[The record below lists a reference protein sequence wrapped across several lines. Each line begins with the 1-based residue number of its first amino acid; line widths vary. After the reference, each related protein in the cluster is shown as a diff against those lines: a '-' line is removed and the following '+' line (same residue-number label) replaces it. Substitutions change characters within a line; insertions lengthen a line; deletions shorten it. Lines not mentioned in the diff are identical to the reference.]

1 MLDQDFRDRQFRA
14 LALARPAASS
24 SALAVPRS
32 LAAPRLVAAA
42 LAACAAVL
50 LLAANARA
58 QGHEIGFVEDYALA
72 DDRAAILGQLIP
84 GTEDFY
90 YFHALEAQ
98 HIGDLDAVP
107 TLLEQWRERHGRTWR
122 HDMIEQRQALL
133 LFGRDP
139 GRTYRSLVDEL
150 DLSFSHQPLIPG
162 ERDPL
167 PTALDADLV
176 SRAAFVRR
184 ALEQHQRDTDG
195 FRTHAL
201 ADLVTG
207 RIEGVDLDDR
217 RLDSLLNR
225 LDRTDLPG
233 LPALVVRHLDEKR
246 GRRFG
251 TLALHAQL
259 TLPQL
264 EECAR
269 LRPDLL
275 TSAEFVN
282 TWLARLAPGVHE
294 DVARDPAVRAAHLE
308 RLDAFTRRLGPAFNS
323 LRAQV
328 LFHRLRFDLS
338 QGRVDRERLRSYLT
352 LPHRYSFAPRPLRER
367 RANDANAVIL
377 GQQHAH
383 GLPRIANDEPLVR
396 ACLAALFVDAD
407 SFTSFEDLIDS
418 DWLAR
423 WFAEV
428 KITHATGSESA
439 ADRERWYSLLDD
451 PTYYEQLERR
461 VDLEFPATQSTFF
474 AADEPV
480 SIALDV
486 KNVETL
492 ITKVFRIDAVDWY
505 AAEGREVGPDIDL
518 DGLVAGIERTTTY
531 DAPALRRVRRTFDFP
546 ELAGPGLW
554 VVEFIGNGSASRV
567 VVRKGDLTTAE
578 RIGAAGHVFTV
589 FDETGRRRPDAEIQ
603 FGGRRFAADERGN
616 VTIPFT
622 TSPGSRRLVLIAGE
636 RTALTTFSHRE
647 EVYTL
652 EAGIFVEREELLD
665 GRSANV
671 LVRPRLRMAGGGP
684 AALELLEN
692 TALEITARDMDGT
705 LTSTTVRDLELDMQS
720 EYVHQIAVPE
730 RLVGLTVALSGTV
743 VSATGGEDQRIS
755 ASPVTFELNGIESAN
770 RTAGGLLSRSV
781 NGFHLDMLGKNG
793 EARPALVVNVRLD
806 HGDFTDT
813 YEVQLETDANGR
825 IDLGQLDGITRMTAT
840 TPTVGTHLWSLEEAR
855 RTLPATV
862 HGLAGETLRIP
873 HPGGATTLCREDVS
887 LVALRSGAPLRDR
900 FEAVSLRARYFE
912 LNGLEPG
919 QYRLRFPRE
928 NWSIDVLVA
937 PGVRNDGWSNGGAL
951 ALELSRTL
959 PLQLVSL
966 APEGDDMVVRIG
978 GATPTTRVHLWATRY
993 LPAYDGFDHL
1003 YLPPTDTLDGFD
1015 LGTPRSDFNA
1025 ERDIGDELRYILERR
1040 LARVFP
1046 GNMLRRPA
1054 LLLNPWDI
1062 GLSSESFN
1070 DAIGV
1075 GGGAGGASG
1084 KIGARRGGRTE
1095 NRSQRQDEYSAWTN
1109 IDFLPRGALVIANLV
1124 PDADGI
1130 VRVPLADLGSG
1141 QHVHA
1146 VVCDGNDTIS
1156 SWVALEQ
1163 LPFEPRDLRLIAGL
1177 DPAAAMGERRSID
1190 VLRAGDVA
1198 TVADR
1203 STARLQSYGSLAEIF
1218 ELLRT
1223 QSGDSELATF
1233 EFLTRWPSLPLAEQ
1247 LEKYSEHACHEF
1259 NFFLHEKDPAFFEEV
1274 VRPYLAN
1281 KRDRTFLD
1289 RYLLEEDL
1297 GEFLDPWAFQRLNV
1311 LERILLTRRITER
1324 TEAGRRH
1331 VRDLLAARPNDPGLF
1346 DRHFRGALAGRSL
1359 SADDKLARPRGPETA
1374 SSADRQGGA
1383 GNAYRGAGDTVP
1395 PGRSGAPPAA
1405 PAPAQDAGRAL
1416 EELKDEL
1423 DGALD
1428 LEEQERMLEGL
1439 GYISSDA
1446 DTRANS
1452 DGFFRPLDATRTF
1465 AEHNYYRRL
1474 IAEHTADLV
1483 GVSSFWADYAAHVDG
1498 TPFVSPHV
1506 VEVASHVNEILLALA
1521 LLDLPFEAGEHA
1533 IVTADDSLTL
1543 TAASPLLLVRR
1554 ELASLP
1560 RATAPAPILV
1570 SQNVYRLDEPMRWV
1584 DGVARDA
1591 FVTEEFLTGLSYGC
1605 RVVVTNPTS
1614 SPRELEILLQIPRG
1628 AMPVQGGFVTRGV
1641 PIALAPYSTTTYEYA
1656 FYFPTTGEFVQYPVN
1671 VSEDEAVIASAD
1683 ARTFTVRAE
1692 PTVVDTTS
1700 WEYVSQRGTLEDVL
1714 RFLST
1719 ANLERLDL
1727 SRVAWRMRDRT
1738 SYDALISALREQ
1750 LAFDGTLWSYGLY
1763 HKEDRTAS
1771 QYLAQRPD
1779 HLARLGLYLD
1789 SPLVQ
1794 LDPVEHRTYQH
1805 LEFDPLVNA
1814 RAHQFGERRKLLNDD
1829 VARQYFALLDALS
1842 QKPELDADD
1851 RLEVVHYLILQDRVE
1866 AALTLF
1872 AAIDPTAIDARV
1884 QYDYMTAYLD
1894 FFDEGLEV
1902 AREVAE
1908 RYRAYP
1914 VDRWRERFAQVLE
1927 QVGEVQTGTW
1937 RVDRVDGE
1945 RDERQT
1951 ALAAR
1956 EPALEL
1962 VVEGRTV
1969 RLTHQNLDQVT
1980 VGYYPMDVEVLF
1992 SSSPFVQGG
2001 AGAFSYVLPLRSDV
2015 VTLAAD
2021 GTTTDFELPAE
2032 FRNSNVLIE
2041 VRAGA
2046 LVRRETV
2053 LAGSLRVQWMD
2064 NFGQLRVSDAETGEA
2079 LSKVYVKV
2087 FAQEANGT
2095 ERFHK
2100 DGYTDLRGRFDYTSV
2115 SGDNATGA
2123 VRFAVLV
2130 LSDEHG
2136 AVVRELDPPTR

>member
-32 LAAPRLVAAA
+32 LAAPRLAAA
-42 LAACAAVL
+42 VLAACAAVL
-50 LLAANARA
+50 LLASSARA
-58 QGHEIGFVEDYALA
+58 QGHEIGFVEDFALA
-72 DDRAAILGQLIP
+72 TDRAAILGQLIP

-107 TLLEQWRERHGRTWR
+107 ALLEQWRERHGRTWR

-367 RANDANAVIL
+367 RAGDANAVAL
-377 GQQHAH
+377 GQQYAH
-383 GLPRIANDEPLVR
+383 GLPRIASDEPLVR

-407 SFTSFEDLIDS
+407 SFSSFEDLIDS

-428 KITHATGSESA
+428 KITNATGDESA

-461 VDLEFPATQSTFF
+461 VDLEFPATQNTFF

-505 AAEGREVGPDIDL
+505 ADEGREVGPDIDL
-518 DGLVAGIERTTTY
+518 DGLVAGIERTTTF

-567 VVRKGDLTTAE
+567 VVRKGDLETSE

-589 FDETGRRRPDAEIQ
+589 FDETGQRRPDAQIQ

-622 TSPGSRRLVLIAGE
+622 TSPGSRRLVVMAGE
-636 RTALTTFSHRE
+636 RTALATFSHRAE
-647 EVYTL
+647 DYAL
-652 EAGIFVEREELLD
+652 EAGIFVEREELLE
-665 GRSANV
+665 GRNASI
-671 LVRPRLRMAGGGP
+671 LVRPRLRLSQGGP
-684 AALELLEN
+684 AALELLED
-692 TALEITARDMDGT
+692 AVLEISARDVDGT
-705 LTSTTVRDLELDMQS
+705 LTSTNVRDVEFDLAS
-720 EYVHQIAVPE
+720 EFVHEIAVPE
-730 RLVGLTVALSGTV
+730 RLVSLTVALSGTV
-743 VSATGGEDQRIS
+743 KSATGGEDQRLT
-755 ASPVTFELNGIESAN
+755 ATPVTFELNGIESAN
-770 RTAGGLLSRSV
+770 RTAGGLLSRSAS
-781 NGFHLDMLGKNG
+781 GFHLDMLGKNG

-806 HGDFTDT
+806 HADFTDT
-813 YEVQLETDANGR
+813 FEVQLETDANGR

-840 TPTVGTHLWSLEEAR
+840 TPTVGTHLWTLDEAR

-862 HGLAGETLRIP
+862 HGVAGETLRVP

-887 LVALRSGAPLRDR
+887 LVALRAGVPLRDR

-919 QYRLRFPRE
+919 QYRLRFTRE
-928 NWSIDVLVA
+928 NWSIEVLVA
-937 PGVRNDGWSNGGAL
+937 PGVRDDGWSRGGPL

-959 PLQLVSL
+959 PLQLVAL

-1003 YLPPTDTLDGFD
+1003 YLAPTDTVDGFD
-1015 LGTPRSDFNA
+1015 VGAPRSDFNA

-1040 LARVFP
+1040 LARIFP

-1062 GLSSESFN
+1062 GLSSENFN
-1070 DAIGV
+1070 DAIGL

-1084 KIGARRGGRTE
+1084 KLGGRRGGRAAD
-1095 NRSQRQDEYSAWTN
+1095 RSQQQDEYSAWTN
-1109 IDFLPRGALVIANLV
+1109 VDFLPRGAVVLANLV
-1124 PDADGI
+1124 PDADGV
-1130 VRVPLADLGSG
+1130 VRVPLANLGSG

-1163 LPFEPRDLRLIAGL
+1163 LPFEPRDLRLVDGL
-1177 DPAAAMGERRSID
+1177 DPAAAVGERRSID
-1190 VLRAGDVA
+1190 VLAAGEVA
-1198 TVADR
+1198 TIADR
-1203 STARLQSYGSLAEIF
+1203 STARLQSYGSLAEVF

-1223 QSGDSELATF
+1223 QSGDDDLATF
-1233 EFLTRWPSLPLAEQ
+1233 EFLVRWPSLTREEQ
-1247 LEKYSEHACHEF
+1247 LAKYSEHACHEF
-1259 NFFLHEKDPAFFEEV
+1259 NFFVHEKDPAFFDEI

-1289 RYLLEEDL
+1289 HYLLDEDL
-1297 GEFLDPWAFQRLNV
+1297 GEFLDPWAFERLNV

-1331 VRDLLAARPNDPGLF
+1331 VRDLLAARPNDRSLV
-1346 DRHFRGALAGRSL
+1346 DLHFRGALAGRSL

-1374 SSADRQGGA
+1374 SANDRWAQDGG
-1383 GNAYRGAGDTVP
+1383 GSYRGAGDTVP
-1395 PGRSGAPPAA
+1395 PGRGIPPSAPPAED
-1405 PAPAQDAGRAL
+1405 PAAAL
-1416 EELKDEL
+1416 RELKDEL
-1423 DGALD
+1423 SAGLE

-1439 GYISSDA
+1439 GYIGTDA

-1465 AEHNYYRRL
+1465 AEHNYYQRL

-1483 GVSSFWADYAAHVDG
+1483 GINRFWADFAVHVEG

-1521 LLDLPFEAGEHA
+1521 LLDLPFDAAEHA
-1533 IVTADDSLTL
+1533 IVTSAGSLTL
-1543 TAASPLLLVRR
+1543 TAASPLLLVRQ

-1560 RATAPAPILV
+1560 RATDPAPILV
-1570 SQNVYRLDEPMRWV
+1570 SQNAYRLDEPMRWV

-1591 FVTEEFLTGLSYGC
+1591 FVTDEFLTGVSYGC

-1714 RFLST
+1714 AFLST
-1719 ANLERLDL
+1719 ANLERIDL

-1738 SYDALISALREQ
+1738 SYDALIDALREQ

-1779 HLARLGLYLD
+1779 YLRRLGLYLD

-1794 LDPVEHRTYQH
+1794 LDPVERRTYQH

-1814 RAHQFGERRKLLNDD
+1814 RAHQFGERRKILNDD
-1829 VARQYFALLDALS
+1829 VARQYFALLDRLS
-1842 QKPELDADD
+1842 QKPALDADD
-1851 RLEVVHYLILQDRVE
+1851 RLEVVHYLILQDRV
-1866 AALTLF
+1866 ADALTLF
-1872 AAIDPTAIDARV
+1872 GAIDRNQIDATL
-1884 QYDYMTAYLD
+1884 QYDYMAAYLD
-1894 FFDEGLEV
+1894 FFDQDLEV
-1902 AREVAE
+1902 AREIAE
-1908 RYRAYP
+1908 RYRDHP
-1914 VDRWRERFAQVLE
+1914 VARWRERFAQVLA
-1927 QVGEVQTGTW
+1927 QVVEVESGAW
-1937 RVDRVDGE
+1937 RTDLVDGD
-1945 RDERQT
+1945 RDQRQT
-1951 ALAAR
+1951 ALADR
-1956 EPALEL
+1956 EPALDL
-1962 VVEGRTV
+1962 AVEGRTV
-1969 RLTHQNLDQVT
+1969 RLTHQNLEEVT

-2001 AGAFSYVLPLRSDV
+2001 AGGFSYVQPLRSDV
-2015 VTLAAD
+2015 LALAAD
-2021 GTTTDFELPAE
+2021 GATTNFELPAE

-2046 LVRRETV
+2046 VVRRETV
-2053 LAGSLRVQWMD
+2053 LAGSLQVQWMD
-2064 NFGQLRVSDAETGEA
+2064 NFGQLRVSSSETGEA

-2087 FAQEANGT
+2087 FAKEADGS

-2115 SGDNATGA
+2115 SGDNASGA